1 MFIAL
6 SSDVHGECRQHG
18 EADPLVRGADC
29 SDVDRP
35 DARRAGAA
43 VGEAARLADTQS
55 DAAEAS
61 AATQVAE
68 SPWVKLCENVGVGA
82 TYRALCVTTHERLDA
97 ATGRVLV
104 SAGLSEFEGDSTQT
118 LMAQVPEGVRLP
130 QGLQIAIYS
139 KEDWKRLERNERVD
153 ERNARHVTLTY
164 TLCHAGGC
172 AAETAATPSLI
183 ADLKGGGGL
192 MVSATGATNEVLS
205 FPVPLVGFV
214 EAYAGPPAD
223 NENYVRI
230 RKALMQQI
238 EDRRRAGN
246 R

>member
-1 MFIAL
+1 MLIAL
-6 SSDVHGECRQHG
+6 PSDGLGECRQLG
-18 EADPLVRGADC
+18 DADPLVRGADC

-35 DARRAGAA
+35 DPRRAKAA
-43 VGEAARLADTQS
+43 VGEAARLADTQP
-55 DAAEAS
+55 DVAAAAS
-61 AATQVAE
+61 AATHE
-68 SPWVKLCENVGVGA
+68 SPWVKLCENVSVGA
-82 TYRALCVTTHERLDA
+82 THRALCVTTHERLDA

-104 SAGLSEFEGDSTQT
+104 SAGLSAFEGDSTQM

-139 KEDWKRLERNERVD
+139 KEDWQRLERNERVD
-153 ERNARHVTLTY
+153 ERNARHVTLTF

-172 AAETAATPSLI
+172 AAETAATPALI
-183 ADLKGGGGL
+183 ADLKEGGGL

-238 EDRRRAGN
+238 EDRRRAGK